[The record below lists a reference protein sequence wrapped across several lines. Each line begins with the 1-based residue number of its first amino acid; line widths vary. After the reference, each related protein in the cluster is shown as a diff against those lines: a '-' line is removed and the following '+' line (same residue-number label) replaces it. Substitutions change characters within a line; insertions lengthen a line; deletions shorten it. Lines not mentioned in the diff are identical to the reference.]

1 MRREYSRIAGV
12 ESVDTRIT
20 GAVVKLK
27 VGNKASLEHFWTIAD
42 KLNTEPQEAR
52 VVVAGR
58 LIENADGGFVFEVR
72 GTGRTYALKP
82 NAKLADDMH
91 ALAGKRVM
99 ADATITIVSEKN
111 IEVRLRGVAL
121 DSAP

>member
-42 KLNTEPQEAR
+42 KLSTEHVVWYAPAVKRMVKYTVSTSVGSSVREATT
-52 VVVAGR
+52 
-58 LIENADGGFVFEVR
+58 IELMEF
-72 GTGRTYALKP
+72 
-82 NAKLADDMH
+82 KL
-91 ALAGKRVM
+91 
-99 ADATITIVSEKN
+99 N
-111 IEVRLRGVAL
+111 
-121 DSAP
+121 